1 MSPSQRRP
9 PPFHA
14 PIVVAEDDADDRD
27 FLRDA
32 FASSGLR
39 AELRFVEDGEELLD
53 YLLRRG
59 AFAARGQS
67 PRPSLVLLDLN
78 MPRMDGR
85 TALQRL
91 RAEPS
96 LRRVPVVVLS
106 TSIDDADIDRCYEL
120 GANAYVNKP
129 SRPAMLGEVAREL
142 MRWWFGTVELPV
154 PRD

>member
-1 MSPSQRRP
+1 MTPSLRRFP
-9 PPFHA
+9 PLHA
-14 PIVVAEDDADDRD
+14 PIVIAEDDPDDRD
-27 FLRDA
+27 FLREA
-32 FASSGLR
+32 FSSVGLR
-39 AELRFVEDGEELLD
+39 AELRFVADGQELLD

-59 AFAARGQS
+59 AFTSRGHS
-67 PRPSLVLLDLN
+67 PRPSMVLLDLN

-96 LRRVPVVVLS
+96 LRRLPVVVLS
-106 TSIDDADIDRCYEL
+106 TSIDEADIDACYEL

-129 SRPAMLGEVAREL
+129 SRPSMLGDVARE
-142 MRWWFGTVELPV
+142 MVRWWFGTVELPA